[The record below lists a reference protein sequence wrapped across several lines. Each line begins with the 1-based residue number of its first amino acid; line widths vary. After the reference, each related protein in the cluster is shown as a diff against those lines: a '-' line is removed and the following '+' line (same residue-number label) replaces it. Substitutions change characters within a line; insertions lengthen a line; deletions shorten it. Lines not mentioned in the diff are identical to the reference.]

1 MNISCRLY
9 DFVAYNDEPKI
20 TEDGMEPKKFAI
32 QMFGKDAAG
41 KTYSIIVR
49 NFKPFFFIKVPD
61 GKKWNRYSVSSFIKI
76 LKSKCGGG
84 ISSSELIDR
93 QKLYG
98 FDGGQKHQ
106 FIKLTFPNTTIMN
119 RVKKLWYNM
128 IDDEHSRWGKRRV
141 LKPEGFRNTKIYES
155 SIPPLLRYFHIQNIS
170 PSGWIGFNSEHA
182 HRHKIKKTIC
192 DYEFSIS
199 YDKIKPMNDKED
211 SVPLIMCSFDIEA
224 SSSHG
229 DFPLPKKSYK
239 KLVMDILDYWD
250 NHEMIDEDVEMQQ
263 ATLRRIILTA
273 FEMDDIE
280 GVHKVFPKDSKI
292 INFKFINNR
301 IDKWLKEPVKHLIKG
316 VKIEKIISET
326 ADSEESKWSR
336 PVFWRSKPRVKDTIL
351 DILNNAKYDR
361 GDKLE
366 DIDKTLVQGFPPLE
380 GDKVTFIGSTFTRV
394 GEKEPYLKHCIV
406 LDTCD
411 EVEGMEIESYMK
423 EKHVLLAWRNL
434 LQREKPDIIVGYNIF
449 GFDYPFM
456 IARSEEL
463 DCKDEFVKM
472 SKNEEQV
479 CNVQKTT
486 IKIAS
491 GTHELTYIQTPGV
504 IPLDL
509 YNYFRREVN
518 LPSYKLDNVASHFIG
533 DMIKDYNC
541 ADNITTFNSNNLL
554 GLQNRNYVRFEEIGN
569 STEYY
574 ADGKKFRV
582 FDVNLETGQFKVEGE
597 IEPNRDKKIRWSL
610 AKDDV
615 SPQDIFRLT
624 NGTATDRAVVATYCV
639 MDCILTQLLTEKNDV
654 LTGFVEMA
662 NICSVPISFIIMR
675 GQGIKL
681 LSFIGKKCRE
691 LGILMPDIAK
701 GGAAESYEGAIC
713 LPPKCNLYI
722 DKPVACVDYSSLY
735 PSSMISENISHD
747 SKVWTKEYDLEGNLI
762 IETGSD
768 EYDNLDEYEYVD
780 VEYDT
785 YRWMRKRKGGA
796 EVKTKVGT
804 KICRFAQ
811 YPDNKL
817 GVMPAIL
824 VELLEARKSTRKLIK
839 YKTLTTKNG
848 ETYTGLLSS
857 DDEHYFIVQKSGEKN
872 TIAKD
877 TCSGIEDTY
886 NDFMKNI
893 FDKRQLGYKITAN
906 SVYGACG
913 AKTSAFYEIDV
924 AASTT
929 ATGRK
934 LLIYAKNVIERVYHN
949 RKCDTKDYGKVL
961 VNAEVIY
968 GDTDSC
974 FFTFNLEDLEGN
986 KITGK
991 KALIITIELAQ
1002 EVGKVASAMLKA
1014 PHDLEYEKTIMP
1026 WALLSKKRYV
1036 GMQYE
1041 FNPNKCKRKSMG
1053 IVLKRRDNAPIV
1065 KEIYGGIIDILMN
1078 NGNVHEAIEFT
1089 RAFIN
1094 DMIDEKF
1101 PMRKLIITK
1110 SLRGFY
1116 KNPKTIAH
1124 KVLAERMG
1132 KRDPGTKPSVGS
1144 RVPFAYIQTKGK
1156 VKLQG
1161 DRIEHPNFITKNN
1174 LKLDYVFYITNQ
1186 IMKPIMQIF
1195 ALPSVMDKIPKFQR
1209 RKRRFN
1215 MELETLKQQVSEEE
1229 YIKKEIK
1236 KRNKEVEELI
1246 FADLL
1251 VKANNIKNGHQSIK
1265 SFFAKL

>member
-1 MNISCRLY
+1 MDVSCRLY
-9 DFVAYNDEPKI
+9 DFNVFNDEAKI
-20 TEDGMEPKKFAI
+20 TDEGRQPKKFII
-32 QMFGKDAAG
+32 QMFGKDVQG
-41 KTYSIIVR
+41 KTYSIFVR
-49 NFKPFFFIKVPD
+49 NFKPFFYVKVPED
-61 GKKWNRYSVSSFIKI
+61 KQWHRYNMNAFVKA
-76 LKSKCGGG
+76 LKTKCGDG
-84 ISSSELIDR
+84 IASVELIDR
-93 QKLYG
+93 KKLYG
-98 FDGGQKHQ
+98 FDGGKQHQ
-106 FIKLTFPNTTIMN
+106 FVKLSFPNTTIMN
-119 RVKKLWYNM
+119 RVKKMWYNM

-141 LKPEGFRNTKIYES
+141 LKREGYRGTKIYES
-155 SIPPLLRYFHIQNIS
+155 NIPPLLRYFHIQNIS
-170 PSGWIGFNSEHA
+170 PSGWIGFERQQA
-182 HRHKIKKTIC
+182 HVARVKKTTC
-192 DYEFSIS
+192 DHEFSINF
-199 YDKIKPMNDKED
+199 DKISSISEEAPI
-211 SVPLIMCSFDIEA
+211 PLVMCSFDIEA

-239 KLVMDILDYWD
+239 KVVMDILDYWD
-250 NHEMIDEDVEMQQ
+250 NHEMIDEDEDMQQ
-263 ATLRRIILTA
+263 SMLRRIILTA
-273 FEMDDIE
+273 FEMDDLVGI
-280 GVHKVFPKDSKI
+280 HKVFPKHPRR
-292 INFKFINNR
+292 INYKYINSR

-316 VKIEKIISET
+316 VRIEKIILET
-326 ADSEESKWSR
+326 EESKASKWAR
-336 PVFWRSKPRVKDTIL
+336 PAFWRSKPRVKDTIL
-351 DILNNAKYDR
+351 DILNNTKYDR

-411 EVEGMEIESYMK
+411 DVEGIAIESYVK
-423 EKHVLLAWRNL
+423 EKHVLLAWRDL
-434 LQREKPDIIVGYNIF
+434 LKREKPDIILGYNIF

-456 IARSEEL
+456 IARAEEL
-463 DCKDEFVKM
+463 DCKEEFVKI
-472 SKNEEQV
+472 SKNIDEV
-479 CNVQKTT
+479 CNIKKTS

-491 GTHELTYIQTPGV
+491 GVHELTYIEAPGLV
-504 IPLDL
+504 PLDL

-533 DMIKDYNC
+533 DMIKEYTHEENV
-541 ADNITTFNSNNLL
+541 TTFKSKNLL
-554 GLQNRNYVRFEEIGN
+554 GLQDRNYVRFEEIGN

-582 FDVNLETGQFKVEGE
+582 FDVNLERGEFKIAGD
-597 IEPNRDKKIRWSL
+597 IQPNQDKKIRWSL

-615 SPQDIFRLT
+615 SPQDIFRLS
-624 NGTATDRAVVATYCV
+624 NGTSADRAVVGTYCV

-654 LTGFVEMA
+654 ITGFVEMA
-662 NICSVPISFIIMR
+662 SICSVPISFIIMR

-681 LSFIGKKCRE
+681 LSFIAKKCRE
-691 LGILMPDIAK
+691 QGILMPDIPK
-701 GGAAESYEGAIC
+701 GKADESYEGAIC

-735 PSSMISENISHD
+735 PSSMISENLSHD
-747 SKVWTKEYDLEGNLI
+747 SKVWTKEYDLEGNLL

-768 EYDNLDEYEYVD
+768 EFDNLEGYEYVD
-780 VEYDT
+780 IEYDT
-785 YRWMRKRKGGA
+785 YRWIRKRKGGA
-796 EVKTKVGT
+796 EIKTKVGT

-824 VELLEARKSTRKLIK
+824 VELLEARKATRKLIK
-839 YKTLTTKNG
+839 YKTLTTKEG

-857 DDEHYFIVQKSGEKN
+857 DDDNHFILQKSGERS
-872 TIAKD
+872 TIAKEN
-877 TCSGIEDTY
+877 CSSIEDTY

-949 RKCDTKDYGKVL
+949 RECDTKDYGKVL

-974 FFTFNLEDLEGN
+974 FFTFNLSDLQ
-986 KITGK
+986 KQPITGK

-1002 EVGKVASAMLKA
+1002 EVGKLASSMLKA

-1041 FNPNKCKRKSMG
+1041 FDPNKCKRKSMG

-1065 KEIYGGIIDILMN
+1065 KEIYGGIIDILMK
-1078 NGNVHEAIEFT
+1078 NGDVNKAIEFT

-1132 KRDPGTKPSVGS
+1132 KRDPGTKPSIGS
-1144 RVPFAYIQTKGK
+1144 RVPFAYVQTKGK

-1161 DRIEHPNFITKNN
+1161 ERIEHPNFIKANN

-1195 ALPSVMDKIPKFQR
+1195 ALPAVMDNIPKFQR
-1209 RKRRFN
+1209 RKRRFYT
-1215 MELETLKQQVSEEE
+1215 ELETLKQQVSEEE
-1229 YIKKEIK
+1229 YLKKAIK
-1236 KRNKEVEELI
+1236 KRNKEVELLI

-1265 SFFAKL
+1265 SFFSQI

>member
-1 MNISCRLY
+1 MDIFCRLY
-9 DFVAYNDEPKI
+9 DFHVFNDEPI
-20 TEDGMEPKKFAI
+20 SDGAPKKFTI
-32 QMFGKDAAG
+32 QMFGKNVEG
-41 KTYSIIVR
+41 KTYSILVR
-49 NFKPFFFIKVPD
+49 NFKPFFFVLVPN
-61 GKKWNRYSVSSFIKI
+61 GKRWDRYNLNAFIKN
-76 LKSKCGGG
+76 LKTKCGDG
-84 ISSSELIDR
+84 IDSAELIDR
-93 QKLYG
+93 KKLYG
-98 FDGGQKHQ
+98 FDGGQQQQ
-106 FIKLTFPNTTIMN
+106 FVKLSFSNTTLMN
-119 RVKKLWYNM
+119 RVKNMWYYWVE
-128 IDDEHSRWGKRRV
+128 DAKSRWGKRKF
-141 LKPEGFRNTKIYES
+141 LKKEGYRGTRIYES
-155 SIPPLLRYFHIQNIS
+155 NIPPLLRYFHIQNIS
-170 PSGWIGFNSEHA
+170 PSGWVGFNSRDA
-182 HRHKIKKTIC
+182 RSITRKKTTC
-192 DYEFSIS
+192 DYEYSIN
-199 YDKIKPMNDKED
+199 YDNIHSVKKEE

-250 NHEMIDEDVEMQQ
+250 NHDMLYEDEEMQQ

-273 FEMDDIE
+273 FEMDDLTGI
-280 GVHKVFPKDSKI
+280 HKVFPKEPTRLNYRY
-292 INFKFINNR
+292 INDR
-301 IDKWLKEPVKHLIKG
+301 ISKWLKEPVKSLMNG
-316 VKIEKIISET
+316 VHIEKIISET
-326 ADSEESKWSR
+326 EESEESKWAR
-336 PVFWRSKPRVKDTIL
+336 PAFWRSKPRVKDTIL
-351 DILNNAKYDR
+351 DILNNTKYDR

-366 DIDKTLVQGFPPLE
+366 DIDKTLVQGFPSLE

-394 GEKEPYLKHCIV
+394 GEKEPYLKHCVV

-411 EVEGMEIESYMK
+411 EVEGVETESYRS
-423 EKHVLLAWRNL
+423 EAHVLLAWRDL
-434 LQREKPDIIVGYNIF
+434 LQREKPDVVLGYNIF

-456 IARSEEL
+456 IARAEEL
-463 DCKDEFVKM
+463 DCKEEFVKI
-472 SKNEEQV
+472 SKNIDEI
-479 CNVQKTT
+479 CNIQKTS

-491 GTHELTYIQTPGV
+491 GVHELTYIAAPGMLS
-504 IPLDL
+504 LDL

-533 DMIKDYNC
+533 DMIQSYTQENDATIFK
-541 ADNITTFNSNNLL
+541 SKNLL
-554 GLQNRNYVRFEEIGN
+554 GLQNKNYIRFEEIGN

-582 FDVNLETGQFKVEGE
+582 FDVDLESGIFKIKGK
-597 IEPNRDKKIRWSL
+597 IQPNQDKKIRWSL

-615 SPQDIFRLT
+615 SPQDIFKLS
-624 NGTATDRAVVATYCV
+624 NGTAADRSVVATYCV
-639 MDCILTQLLTEKNDV
+639 MDCILTQLLAEKNDV
-654 LTGFVEMA
+654 LTGFTEMA
-662 NICSVPISFIIMR
+662 SICSVPISFIIMR

-691 LGILMPDIAK
+691 LGILMPDIPK
-701 GGAAESYEGAIC
+701 GKADESYEGAIC

-722 DKPVACVDYSSLY
+722 DNPIACVDYSSLY
-735 PSSMISENISHD
+735 PSSMISENLSHD
-747 SKVWTKEYDLEGNLI
+747 SKVWTKEYDLEGNLL
-762 IETGSD
+762 EELGSSK
-768 EYDNLDEYEYVD
+768 YDNLEDYEYVD

-785 YRWMRKRKGGA
+785 YRWIRKREGGR
-796 EVKTKVGT
+796 EIKTKVGT
-804 KICRFAQ
+804 KVCRFAQ

-824 VELLEARKSTRKLIK
+824 VELLEARKATRKLIK
-839 YKTLTTKNG
+839 YKTLTTKDG
-848 ETYTGLLSS
+848 EIYTGLLSS
-857 DDEHYFIVQKSGEKN
+857 DNDNYFIKQKNGEKS
-872 TIAKD
+872 TIPK
-877 TCSGIEDTY
+877 TECQSIEDTY

-924 AASTT
+924 AAATT

-949 RKCDTKDYGKVL
+949 RVCETSLGKVMT
-961 VNAEVIY
+961 NAEVIY

-974 FFTFNLEDLEGN
+974 FFTFNLRDMDGPP
-986 KITGK
+986 ITGK

-1002 EVGKVASAMLKA
+1002 ELGKLASSMLKG
-1014 PHDLEYEKTIMP
+1014 PHDLEYEKTLMP

-1041 FNPNKCKRKSMG
+1041 FDPNKCKRKSMG

-1065 KEIYGGIIDILMN
+1065 KEIYGGVIDILMK
-1078 NGNVHEAIEFT
+1078 NGDVNKAIEFT
-1089 RAFIN
+1089 RKFIS

-1101 PMRKLIITK
+1101 PMRKLIVTK

-1132 KRDPGTKPSVGS
+1132 KRDPGTKPSIGS
-1144 RVPFAYIQTKGK
+1144 RVPFAYIQTKRK

-1161 DRIEHPNFITKNN
+1161 ERIEHPDFITKNN

-1195 ALPSVMDKIPKFQR
+1195 ALESVMNNIPKFQR
-1209 RKRRFN
+1209 RRRQFYT
-1215 MELETLKQQVSEEE
+1215 ELATLKQQFSEED
-1229 YIKKEIK
+1229 YKKKELK
-1236 KRNKEVEELI
+1236 RRNKEVEVLI
-1246 FADLL
+1246 FEDLL
-1251 VKANNIKNGHQSIK
+1251 RKANNLKNGHQNIK
-1265 SFFAKL
+1265 NFFTKF